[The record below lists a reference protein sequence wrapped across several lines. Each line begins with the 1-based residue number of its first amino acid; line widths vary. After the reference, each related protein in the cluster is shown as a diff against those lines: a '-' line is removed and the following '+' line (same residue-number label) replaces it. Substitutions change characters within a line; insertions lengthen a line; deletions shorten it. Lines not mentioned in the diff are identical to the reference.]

1 MRGTIVIARAFGGVA
16 LVRRVWEAANGLVY
30 LCSDAEFDKLQA
42 GREALPPI
50 GFPAS
55 DVFVYEAQAIK
66 DKGGVKWANLKP
78 WKPYKVVTVDS
89 STPTPS
95 IQGAGKAGECE
106 RPLP

>member
-1 MRGTIVIARAFGGVA
+1 MRGTVVIARAFGGVG

-55 DVFVYEAQAIK
+55 DVFVYEAKALQKNGAVDWATLKQWRPIQA
-66 DKGGVKWANLKP
+66 L
-78 WKPYKVVTVDS
+78 
-89 STPTPS
+89 
-95 IQGAGKAGECE
+95 
-106 RPLP
+106 